1 LLISFIIIQPINAIA
16 EENLKSNVQLS
27 NTNLTPIMGKSQA
40 TKEQMVEYLSRNN
53 PNKTKEYI
61 NSFVTWTI
69 EESNIENVRAD
80 VAFALMMKE
89 TGFLK
94 FGGSVSETQNNF
106 GGLGAIDG
114 ETAGA
119 CFGSIQMGIRAVVQH
134 LKAYASQD
142 PLNQDCID
150 PRYNLV
156 SPKGKAPNVE
166 DLGGRWAVPGY
177 DVNKYRDFETA
188 LLNNDTY
195 GQHIVNMV
203 NRIKDIPTNILPP
216 PETPAKIKEV
226 KGNDI
231 GYKGVDY
238 RMTTNATSVSGV
250 EYKYWL
256 NDKSTNEWKLLKD
269 YSEINSYT
277 WKPEKA
283 GKYRLVV
290 HVRSKSS
297 TKKYDDYGYKDIE
310 VKVLPP
316 AKIKEVKG
324 NNIGYK
330 GIDYTITANATST
343 NGVEYKY
350 WLNDKSTNEWKL
362 LKDYSEIN
370 SYTWKPEKAGKYR
383 LVVHVKDKNST
394 KEYDDYAYLDIDVR
408 DNIVYNKKV
417 MLDPGH
423 GGKDPG
429 AQGNGLNEKD
439 IVLSIALKTGEIL
452 KKHNIDVKYS
462 RTTDVFVELADRAS
476 MANNANSDVFVS
488 FHCNSFTDGSAK
500 GTETYHYPGSTEG
513 AKLAK
518 AIQDSIIKNG
528 VYNRDRGVKEEDFAV
543 LRLTKMPAALVE
555 TAFIK
560 NSQDANILK
569 NRQDE
574 MAKAIAMGILDYLE
588 IPYNETSGELYRV
601 QAGAFGQRENAQNLV
616 DKLKS
621 KGYEAIIVELDSSYK
636 VQIGAFSQR
645 ENAEK
650 LVEQLKSDGF
660 EAIVVR

>member
-1 LLISFIIIQPINAIA
+1 
-16 EENLKSNVQLS
+16 
-27 NTNLTPIMGKSQA
+27 
-40 TKEQMVEYLSRNN
+40 
-53 PNKTKEYI
+53 
-61 NSFVTWTI
+61 
-69 EESNIENVRAD
+69 
-80 VAFALMMKE
+80 
-89 TGFLK
+89 
-94 FGGSVSETQNNF
+94 
-106 GGLGAIDG
+106 
-114 ETAGA
+114 
-119 CFGSIQMGIRAVVQH
+119 
-134 LKAYASQD
+134 
-142 PLNQDCID
+142 
-150 PRYNLV
+150 
-156 SPKGKAPNVE
+156 
-166 DLGGRWAVPGY
+166 
-177 DVNKYRDFETA
+177 
-188 LLNNDTY
+188 
-195 GQHIVNMV
+195 
-203 NRIKDIPTNILPP
+203 
-216 PETPAKIKEV
+216 
-226 KGNDI
+226 
-231 GYKGVDY
+231 
-238 RMTTNATSVSGV
+238 
-250 EYKYWL
+250 
-256 NDKSTNEWKLLKD
+256 KD

-310 VKVLPP
+310 VKVLSP

-324 NNIGYK
+324 SNIGYK